1 MSPSEHL
8 VIAPLVMARGSSLR
22 IEDGAGIIV
31 RVRWGGAWLT
41 QEADGRDY
49 YLVAGESFR
58 LDRGGCAL
66 VTALRRACV
75 DVLAPQAEGFARR
88 IALWPAGGAQH
99 VCLYPQ
105 SGGQLVTRLL
115 SAIGLAHA

>member
-1 MSPSEHL
+1 MSAAEHIVIDHL
-8 VIAPLVMARGSSLR
+8 VMPRGSSLR
-22 IEDGAGIIV
+22 IDDGAGILV

-41 QEADGRDY
+41 QEADGRDH
-49 YLVAGESFR
+49 YLSAGEGFR
-58 LDRGGCAL
+58 LDRGGAAL

-75 DVLAPQAEGFARR
+75 DVIAPEAQGYARR
-88 IALWPAGGAQH
+88 IMLWPAGGTEH
-99 VCLYPQ
+99 IHLHPQ